1 MRRLQEDGRILHR
14 NSEWV
19 KAIHASGRIENYDW
33 GPVYQALRY
42 AANASAPGYLWHE
55 VQRVCVPAANLT
67 WVETQ
72 PWVSHPG

>member
-1 MRRLQEDGRILHR
+1 MNLTCRLQEDGRILHR

-55 VQRVCVPAANLT
+55 VQRVYLPARNSSL
-67 WVETQ
+67 
-72 PWVSHPG
+72 G